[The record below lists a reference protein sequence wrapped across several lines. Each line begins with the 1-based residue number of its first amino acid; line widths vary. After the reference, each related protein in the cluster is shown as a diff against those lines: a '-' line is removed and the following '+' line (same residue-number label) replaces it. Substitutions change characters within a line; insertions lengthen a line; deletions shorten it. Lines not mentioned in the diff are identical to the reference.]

1 VVKAFL
7 SASKAEW
14 HSLEKSRGTLAG
26 KTCEQDCDFRIS
38 VNETTV
44 EIGKAEEGLNVLD
57 FSWYWP
63 IWIIW
68 TLYGAIGE
76 AFR

>member
-1 VVKAFL
+1 MKAFL

-14 HSLEKSRGTLAG
+14 HSSDKCHEVPLRVRRMSRTV
-26 KTCEQDCDFRIS
+26 IS
-38 VNETTV
+38 DYLNETMV

-57 FSWYWP
+57 FSWCWP
-63 IWIIW
+63 ILNDLNFVW
-68 TLYGAIGE
+68 GHGE